1 MFSDRRTWTKHPI
14 DCLCL
19 PAMSIHQLSAVKVW
33 KRLTFTCE
41 MDSIKLN
48 HIYSLSQLILHIEI
62 QPMSSRDLVTWHTTD
77 QSGYSALVD
86 LFTVVTC
93 PLIFM
98 ILSQISLT
106 SQILVLPVSSV
117 NQSSEMLQKYF
128 KCYKNISISNIEMKC
143 LRRDGKD
150 ECLGKFSEAIGEIWQ
165 ADLILTQSQ
174 PNRLRS
180 HRSDLK

>member
-1 MFSDRRTWTKHPI
+1 
-14 DCLCL
+14 
-19 PAMSIHQLSAVKVW
+19 
-33 KRLTFTCE
+33 

-48 HIYSLSQLILHIEI
+48 HIYSLSVLELHIEMF
-62 QPMSSRDLVTWHTTD
+62 PV
-77 QSGYSALVD
+77 
-86 LFTVVTC
+86 FTVVTC
-93 PLIFM
+93 RLIFM

-128 KCYKNISISNIEMKC
+128 KCYKNISISNIEKKC

-165 ADLILTQSQ
+165 VDLILTQSQ

-180 HRSDLK
+180 HRSEP

>member
-1 MFSDRRTWTKHPI
+1 MTYNGPI
-14 DCLCL
+14 
-19 PAMSIHQLSAVKVW
+19 
-33 KRLTFTCE
+33 
-41 MDSIKLN
+41 
-48 HIYSLSQLILHIEI
+48 
-62 QPMSSRDLVTWHTTD
+62 
-77 QSGYSALVD
+77 
-86 LFTVVTC
+86 TVVTC
-93 PLIFM
+93 RLIFM

-165 ADLILTQSQ
+165 AGLILTQSQ
-174 PNRLRS
+174 PNRLRGFVITS
-180 HRSDLK
+180 LNCHYLVRNIS